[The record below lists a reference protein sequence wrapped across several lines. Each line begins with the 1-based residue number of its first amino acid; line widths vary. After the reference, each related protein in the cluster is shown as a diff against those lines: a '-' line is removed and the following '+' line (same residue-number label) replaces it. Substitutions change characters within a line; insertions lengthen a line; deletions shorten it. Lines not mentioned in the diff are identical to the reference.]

1 MSSNFQVQ
9 KDFIARMQEK
19 KVGITSQRLKWKKNP
34 NPNWKKY
41 ELVNLALVSGKF
53 LDWAIN
59 YFWVFIKE
67 FIISYI
73 KIKLIFVF
81 HKMAANLVKS
91 FDLFCL

>member
-19 KVGITSQRLKWKKNP
+19 KSGHYISEIKVGEKSQSQLKKIWIGEFSIGF
-34 NPNWKKY
+34 WQIFG
-41 ELVNLALVSGKF
+41 LS
-53 LDWAIN
+53 